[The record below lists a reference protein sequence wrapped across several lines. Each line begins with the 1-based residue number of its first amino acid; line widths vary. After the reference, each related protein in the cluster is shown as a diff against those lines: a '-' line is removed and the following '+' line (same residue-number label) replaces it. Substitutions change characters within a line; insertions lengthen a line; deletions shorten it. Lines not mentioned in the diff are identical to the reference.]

1 MTTRTTFAR
10 SLVLLRLL
18 CFVAGGESS
27 SHTSIHELPTK
38 EDLLV
43 VGLDKIVPEF
53 GLFEGT
59 MYAGRL
65 PMQNGDR
72 SGDLMFWLFAPDH
85 PASTNSIQLWV
96 SDYWDESVPLLL

>member
-1 MTTRTTFAR
+1 M
-10 SLVLLRLL
+10 VLLRLML
-18 CFVAGGESS
+18 GLLVLGKISTAHDSRSNLHED
-27 SHTSIHELPTK
+27 ELPTK

-43 VGLDKIVPEF
+43 VGLEKIVPEF

-72 SGDLMFWLFAPDH
+72 SGELMFWLFAPDH
-85 PASTNSIQLWV
+85 PASTDSIQLWV
-96 SDYWDESVPLLL
+96 SE